1 MQNGTNMVV
10 FKAMR
15 IKHPVLPN
23 IKFEIIFDW
32 NIYILIAFYVF
43 KKNYYNLNVAI

>member
-10 FKAMR
+10 FNAMR

-23 IKFEIIFDW
+23 FKFEITFDW
-32 NIYILIAFYVF
+32 NIYILIAFHIF
-43 KKNYYNLNVAI
+43 KKTIII